1 MLTALLDRP
10 KSITNTTNGTGTSTG
25 GAPANAN
32 DNNNNNRP
40 DARGPSRSRPP
51 ELPRRLFRHL
61 SASGDEALP
70 LLCYLY
76 HSSTWPYPDADSHDG
91 YALVRLL
98 VEPPDVCPEKCRAGK
113 RRKLADWFLVNLDM
127 LKSAAT
133 RGAQDI
139 AEYLMN
145 EKGCVPDLEA
155 LFLLGTGSHFVHDI
169 SKLTRDTV
177 IRNGPVTRK
186 HHVTPGTHCVSNQW

>member
-1 MLTALLDRP
+1 VQ
-10 KSITNTTNGTGTSTG
+10 G
-25 GAPANAN
+25 GEAQEA
-32 DNNNNNRP
+32 
-40 DARGPSRSRPP
+40 G
-51 ELPRRLFRHL
+51 RL
-61 SASGDEALP
+61 
-70 LLCYLY
+70 
-76 HSSTWPYPDADSHDG
+76 
-91 YALVRLL
+91 V
-98 VEPPDVCPEKCRAGK
+98 
-113 RRKLADWFLVNLDM
+113 LVNLDM